1 MLYGRLHTTSYGW
14 LHTTSYETINTL
26 HHHFDMQRNCETWK
40 QSIVFGEII
49 FSLVPFILS
58 LPVDM
63 YVKLAGAGAA
73 ARRARA
79 LASCVVSSDCHASY
93 DIWLRVFTPTDCH
106 ASYGM
111 ASYVAPMFI
120 SSNWQ

>member
-1 MLYGRLHTTSYGW
+1 MVDFIQHRMVDFIQHRMRQLIHCTT
-14 LHTTSYETINTL
+14 TL
-26 HHHFDMQRNCETWK
+26 MQRNCETWK

-120 SSNWQ
+120 SSN